1 MRNTYEF
8 DQQAKWHNDFNDSFS
23 DDSKSKRLKQRKK
36 EQRSSNK
43 RAPIEAFSEEHFI
56 SESRRR

>member
-8 DQQAKWHNDFNDSFS
+8 DQQAEWHNDFDDSFN

-36 EQRSSNK
+36 EQRSNNK
-43 RAPIEAFSEEHFI
+43 RSPIEAFSEEHFI

>member
-8 DQQAKWHNDFNDSFS
+8 DQQPEWQHDFDDSFS
-23 DDSKSKRLKQRKK
+23 DEGKNKRLKQRRI
-36 EQRSSNK
+36 EQRSNNK
-43 RAPIEAFSEEHFI
+43 RSPIEAFSEEHFS

>member
-8 DQQAKWHNDFNDSFS
+8 DQQAEWHNDFDDSFS
-23 DDSKSKRLKQRKK
+23 NDSKSKRLQQRKK
-36 EQRSSNK
+36 EQRNNSK
-43 RAPIEAFSEEHFI
+43 RSPIEAFSEEHFI

>member
-8 DQQAKWHNDFNDSFS
+8 DQQAEWHNDFDDSFI
-23 DDSKSKRLKQRKK
+23 DDSKNKRLKQRKK
-36 EQRSSNK
+36 EQRSNNK
-43 RAPIEAFSEEHFI
+43 RSPIEAFSEEHFI